1 MTFIVAEIGVNWD
14 GNPLLLENMIKNA
27 KKAGCNA
34 VKFQSFDE
42 KIVKDH
48 PEASHLLKSSVSE
61 SNIELINSIAK
72 KITFQANRRRR
83 IKNCSLRYKKPN
95 KK

>member
-1 MTFIVAEIGVNWD
+1 MLTFIVAEIGVNWNGD
-14 GNPLLLENMIKNA
+14 AILLENMIENA

-48 PEASHLLKSSVSE
+48 PQSSHLLKSSVSK
-61 SNIELINSIAK
+61 SNIELINLIR
-72 KITFQANRRRR
+72 F
-83 IKNCSLRYKKPN
+83 
-95 KK
+95 